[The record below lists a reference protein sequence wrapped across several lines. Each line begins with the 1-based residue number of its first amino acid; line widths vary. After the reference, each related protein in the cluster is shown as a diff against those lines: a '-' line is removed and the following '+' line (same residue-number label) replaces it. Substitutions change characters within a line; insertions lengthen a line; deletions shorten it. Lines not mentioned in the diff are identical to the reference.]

1 MSERIRGRN
10 GAEKRYKGPR
20 ELVGT
25 RVPPQVT
32 DRVDS
37 ERASLELTRN
47 DWMFAA
53 ILVAF
58 ENPDLVRAAAE
69 SLNEMLPGPRSHPQ
83 ADQLRFADGDETA
96 LEVLAKPA

>member
-1 MSERIRGRN
+1 MSGERIRGRN

-32 DRVDS
+32 DRVDGA
-37 ERASLELTRN
+37 RADLGLSRN
-47 DWMFAA
+47 DWLFAA

-58 ENPDLVRAAAE
+58 DNPDLIRDAAA
-69 SLNEMLPGPRSHPQ
+69 SLDDLLPGQRTQQQS
-83 ADQLRFADGDETA
+83 DQLRLADPETD